1 MVFLAF
7 SMGQWFLLTAAV
19 YYLRFQNLWFTTTP
33 ATASTITATSSA
45 PPTTTPPSS
54 PLTSYAL
61 HLLPLLHLLFI
72 LPSPTHYH
80 TSPYPPLSSSTLTFY
95 TLHPLHLFLLLFIL
109 PSPILYH
116 TFPFHKLFAND
127 FSPLIH
133 VLIVSL
139 KPS

>member
-1 MVFLAF
+1 MKVGTLR
-7 SMGQWFLLTAAV
+7 SPFLL
-19 YYLRFQNLWFTTTP
+19 
-33 ATASTITATSSA
+33 ATC
-45 PPTTTPPSS
+45 
-54 PLTSYAL
+54 
-61 HLLPLLHLLFI
+61 
-72 LPSPTHYH
+72 YH

-95 TLHPLHLFLLLFIL
+95 TLHPLHLFHLLFSL

-127 FSPLIH
+127 FSPLIR